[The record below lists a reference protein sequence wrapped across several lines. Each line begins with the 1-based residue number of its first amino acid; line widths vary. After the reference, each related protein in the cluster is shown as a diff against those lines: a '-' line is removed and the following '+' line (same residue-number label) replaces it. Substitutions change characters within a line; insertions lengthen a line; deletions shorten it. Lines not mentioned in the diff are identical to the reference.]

1 MALDDPE
8 IRADA
13 RALRAYASG
22 APGVAEELT
31 AAHVPRVLALAMHML
46 GDRTEAED
54 VAQEAMMRLWKI
66 APDWEDGRARIST
79 WLYRVTA
86 NLCTDRLRRRGRQMP
101 LDDTCEPEDPARS
114 VEAGLIEADRVAALR
129 EALGTLP
136 EKQRLAVTLRHLE
149 ERGNPEIAEIMGVSV
164 EAVESLIARG
174 KRGLSAALMGQ
185 AGNLSYKDGTT

>member
-13 RALRAYASG
+13 RALQAYAEG
-22 APGVAEELT
+22 AKGVAEALSARHT
-31 AAHVPRVLALAMHML
+31 PRVLALAYHML
-46 GDRTEAED
+46 GDRVEAED

-86 NLCTDRLRRRGRQMP
+86 NLCTDRLRKRGRQVP
-101 LDDTCEPEDPARS
+101 LEAAGEPPDPTPGA
-114 VEAGLIEADRVAALR
+114 EAQMAAKDRAAALKA
-129 EALGTLP
+129 ALARLP
-136 EKQRLAVTLRHLE
+136 ESQRLAVSLRHLE
-149 ERGNPEIAEIMGVSV
+149 ERGNPEIAEIMQLSV

-174 KRGLSAALMGQ
+174 KRGLRAALEDR
-185 AGNLSYKDGTT
+185 AESLSYRDDPI